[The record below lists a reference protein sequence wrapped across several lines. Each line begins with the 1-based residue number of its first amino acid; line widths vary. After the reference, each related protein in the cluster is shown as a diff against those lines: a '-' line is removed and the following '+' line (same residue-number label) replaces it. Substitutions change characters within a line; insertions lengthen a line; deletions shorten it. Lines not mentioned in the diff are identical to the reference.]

1 MEPQSSSRMKKILLV
16 INCIILAIGN
26 CGSPLITRLYF
37 IKGGKRIWLSSWLQT
52 AAWPIILIPLSFS
65 YFNRRRES
73 LGEMPSTTVQNNNNN
88 NDNDNN
94 NAELVL
100 MTPRIL
106 IASIGM
112 GVLTGVDNYLYAYG
126 LAKLPVSTSALL
138 IASQLA
144 FTAGFAFLLVK
155 QKFSAYSINSIFL
168 LTLGAVVLAL
178 HANGDRPKGEPK
190 REYVLGFILTLGA
203 AALYGL
209 ILPLFELLYKKA
221 KQSITYT
228 LVLEIQAVYC
238 FFATVFCTIG
248 MIINKDFQAISR
260 EAKEFELGEGKYY
273 IVIVFSAII
282 WQCFFLGA
290 IGVVYS
296 SSSLVS
302 GANEGEKAMKM
313 RKTKSKA
320 GRKRSKS
327 GGGGRGGRTNGSTK
341 RHSVRTTMS
350 ATTQSVNSESVL
362 KMKGMG
368 GHHQVKV
375 TSNTGTI

>member
-1 MEPQSSSRMKKILLV
+1 METQVSSRMKKFLLV
-16 INCIILAIGN
+16 INCIILSIGN
-26 CGSPLITRLYF
+26 CGGPLITRLYF
-37 IKGGKRIWLSSWLQT
+37 IKGGNRIWLSSWLET
-52 AAWPIILIPLSFS
+52 AGCPIILIPLAFS

-73 LGEMPSTTVQNNNNN
+73 RGKMLSTDENDNN
-88 NDNDNN
+88 NDNNN
-94 NAELVL
+94 NTKVIL
-100 MTPRIL
+100 MTPWIFVV
-106 IASIGM
+106 SIGI

-126 LAKLPVSTSALL
+126 VAKLPVSTSALL

-144 FTAGFAFLLVK
+144 FTAAFAFLLVK

-209 ILPLFELLYKKA
+209 ILPLFELMYKKA
-221 KQSITYT
+221 KQDITYT

-260 EAKEFELGEGKYY
+260 EAKAFELGEGRYY
-273 IVIVFSAII
+273 IVIIWSAII

-290 IGVVYS
+290 IGVVYC

-302 GANEGEKAMKM
+302 GILITVLLPVTEILGVVFYGEKFTAEKSVSLVLSIWGFISYLYGDIKSSK
-313 RKTKSKA
+313 KTK
-320 GRKRSKS
+320 
-327 GGGGRGGRTNGSTK
+327 N
-341 RHSVRTTMS
+341 
-350 ATTQSVNSESVL
+350 QSPEQEMID
-362 KMKGMG
+362 K
-368 GHHQVKV
+368 
-375 TSNTGTI
+375 TCTP

>member
-1 MEPQSSSRMKKILLV
+1 METQVSSRMKKFLLV
-16 INCIILAIGN
+16 MNCIILAIGN
-26 CGSPLITRLYF
+26 CGGPLITRLYF
-37 IKGGKRIWLSSWLQT
+37 IKGGKRIWLSSWLET
-52 AAWPIILIPLSFS
+52 AGWPIILIPLAFS
-65 YFNRRRES
+65 YFNRRKS
-73 LGEMPSTTVQNNNNN
+73 QDKMLATYDNNNNN
-88 NDNDNN
+88 NNN
-94 NAELVL
+94 NTKVVL

-106 IASIGM
+106 IASIGI

-126 LAKLPVSTSALL
+126 VAKLPVSTSALL

-155 QKFSAYSINSIFL
+155 QKFTAYSINSIFL

-178 HANGDRPKGEPK
+178 HANGDRPNGEPK
-190 REYVLGFILTLGA
+190 KEYVLGFILTLGA

-209 ILPLFELLYKKA
+209 ILPLFELMYKKA

-238 FFATVFCTIG
+238 FFGTVVCTIG

-260 EAKEFELGEGKYY
+260 EAKAFELGEGRYY
-273 IVIVFSAII
+273 IVIVWSAIL

-302 GANEGEKAMKM
+302 GILITVLLPATEILGVVFYGEKFTAEKGVSLVLSIWGFISYLYGDVKGSK
-313 RKTKSKA
+313 KTENQYPEQEMIDK
-320 GRKRSKS
+320 
-327 GGGGRGGRTNGSTK
+327 TCTP
-341 RHSVRTTMS
+341 
-350 ATTQSVNSESVL
+350 
-362 KMKGMG
+362 
-368 GHHQVKV
+368 
-375 TSNTGTI
+375 